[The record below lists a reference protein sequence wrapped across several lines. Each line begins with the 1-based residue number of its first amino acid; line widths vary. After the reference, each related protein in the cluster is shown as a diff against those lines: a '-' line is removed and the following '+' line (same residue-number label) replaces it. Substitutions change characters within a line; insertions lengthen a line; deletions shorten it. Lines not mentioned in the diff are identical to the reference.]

1 MSPHYAHVADRAAHR
16 CEYCRAPEA
25 IFNFPFEVE
34 HILPPGRG
42 GSNDESN
49 LALSCRCCNV
59 FKSDYLEA
67 VDTRTGLTAPLF
79 NPRENRWE
87 DHFAGDP
94 VSGKLIG
101 LTQTGRATIE
111 RLRMN
116 GDTQVAARRHWMQLR
131 LFP

>member
-1 MSPHYAHVADRAAHR
+1 MSPRHSQVADRAAHR
-16 CEYCRAPEA
+16 CEYGRVPEA

-59 FKSDYLEA
+59 FKSDWLEA
-67 VDTRTGLTAPLF
+67 VDTPTGLAAPLF
-79 NPRENRWE
+79 NPRVNRWE
-87 DHFAGDP
+87 DHFAADH
-94 VSGKLIG
+94 VSGKLTGLSLIG
-101 LTQTGRATIE
+101 RVTIE
-111 RLRMN
+111 LLRMN
-116 GDTQVAARRHWMQLR
+116 GDPQVAARRHWMRLR